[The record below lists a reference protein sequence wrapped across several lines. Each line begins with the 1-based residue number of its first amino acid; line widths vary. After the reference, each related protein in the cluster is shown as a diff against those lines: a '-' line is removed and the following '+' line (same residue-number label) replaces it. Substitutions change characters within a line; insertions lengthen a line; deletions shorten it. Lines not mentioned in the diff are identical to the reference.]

1 MIKQKIRKITYIFD
15 SKDYDI
21 LKSKMK
27 KVGIK
32 TFRQLAKLMNMSAS
46 YLCYVVNGQKQ
57 VGLNFFKKLKVIGID
72 MEVENV

>member
-15 SKDYDI
+15 YKDYDI

-32 TFRQLAKLMNMSAS
+32 TFRQLAKLMNMSTS
-46 YLCYVVNGQKQ
+46 YLCYVVNGQRA
-57 VGLNFFKKLKVIGID
+57 VGIEFFKKLKVIGID